1 MKIVVKKEGE
11 VIFSS
16 DDESYINI
24 ELDEYDIVRTK
35 THTGSELFNN
45 INELNVVRIQTAP

>member
-35 THTGSELFNN
+35 THSGSKLFND
-45 INELNVVRIQTAP
+45 INELSIVRIQTAH

>member
-35 THTGSELFNN
+35 THSGSKLFND
-45 INELNVVRIQTAP
+45 INELNIVRIKTAP